1 MISSQG
7 ESPTLH
13 EKRSEHAARSNFSR
27 FHDGHCRSS
36 SVTLGKTIMKTL
48 RWLSFALLVCV
59 STGTQAATATGFE
72 LAGVNSS
79 YLSPSELAQRIPA
92 EELNGYIDR
101 LKAVCV
107 DFYAAA
113 TVPDD
118 IDIVVIVVAG
128 GHSHF
133 WFISGRGSDTVA
145 RVHRLIERLQA
156 VPAPML
162 KRGPI
167 GFAMTGRIAG
177 GTSTRKVQNSAPLFP
192 KEWKDFLAKSSKD
205 GLLDF
210 DEVVKLVCPK

>member
-1 MISSQG
+1 
-7 ESPTLH
+7 
-13 EKRSEHAARSNFSR
+13 
-27 FHDGHCRSS
+27 
-36 SVTLGKTIMKTL
+36 MKTL

-59 STGTQAATATGFE
+59 SAGARAATASGFE
-72 LAGVNSS
+72 LAGVNCS
-79 YLSPSELAQRIPA
+79 YLSPSEFAQRIPA

-101 LKAVCV
+101 LKAVCA

-128 GHSHF
+128 GHPHF
-133 WFISGRGSDTVA
+133 WFISSRGSDTFD
-145 RVHRLIERLQA
+145 RVHRLIEKLQTL
-156 VPAPML
+156 PAPML

-177 GTSTRKVQNSAPLFP
+177 GTSARKVQNGAPPIP
-192 KEWKDFLAKSSKD
+192 KEWKAFLEKSST
-205 GLLDF
+205 GGPLHF

>member
-1 MISSQG
+1 MSQ
-7 ESPTLH
+7 
-13 EKRSEHAARSNFSR
+13 
-27 FHDGHCRSS
+27 RSS
-36 SVTLGKTIMKTL
+36 FVSSCDLCESSLTLSKTIMKTL
-48 RWLSFALLVCV
+48 RLLSFALLVCV
-59 STGTQAATATGFE
+59 SAGARAATAPGFE
-72 LAGVNSS
+72 LAGVNYA

-101 LKAVCV
+101 LKAVCA

-128 GHSHF
+128 GHPHF
-133 WFISGRGSDTVA
+133 WFISSRGSDTFD
-145 RVHRLIERLQA
+145 RVHRLIEKLQ
-156 VPAPML
+156 VLPAPML

-177 GTSTRKVQNSAPLFP
+177 GTSARKVQNSAPLFP

-205 GLLDF
+205 GPLDF

>member
-1 MISSQG
+1 
-7 ESPTLH
+7 
-13 EKRSEHAARSNFSR
+13 
-27 FHDGHCRSS
+27 
-36 SVTLGKTIMKTL
+36 MKTL
-48 RWLSFALLVCV
+48 RLLSFALLVCV
-59 STGTQAATATGFE
+59 SAGARAGTASGFE

-101 LKAVCV
+101 LKAVCA

-118 IDIVVIVVAG
+118 IAIVVIVVAG
-128 GHSHF
+128 GHPHF
-133 WFISGRGSDTVA
+133 WFISTAHSGTFE
-145 RVHRLIERLQA
+145 RVHQLIEKLQA
-156 VPAPML
+156 VPAPVL

-167 GFAMTGRIAG
+167 GFAMNGRIAG